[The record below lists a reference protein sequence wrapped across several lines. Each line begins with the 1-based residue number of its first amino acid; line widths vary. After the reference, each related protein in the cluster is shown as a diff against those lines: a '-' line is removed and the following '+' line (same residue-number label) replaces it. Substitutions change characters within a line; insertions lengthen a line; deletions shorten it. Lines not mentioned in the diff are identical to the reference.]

1 MRLAGFVLP
10 RAKGDPEEALLVV
23 YFFGGQGGSADANLQ
38 RWMTQMKQ
46 PDGRPSREV
55 ARTSTLVNNDLK
67 ITLLDLTG
75 TYVAEMTAGSA
86 ERYDKPH
93 FRMKAAVVE
102 TPGGP
107 YFVKV
112 TGPEKT
118 VARWNDS
125 FTAFLKSLRVQ

>member
-1 MRLAGFVLP
+1 
-10 RAKGDPEEALLVV
+10 
-23 YFFGGQGGSADANLQ
+23 
-38 RWMTQMKQ
+38 
-46 PDGRPSREV
+46 
-55 ARTSTLVNNDLK
+55 
-67 ITLLDLTG
+67 
-75 TYVAEMTAGSA
+75 MTAGSA

-107 YFVKV
+107 YFVKL
-112 TGPEKT
+112 TGPERT